1 MKKRIPL
8 FPSKKTKPNDVS
20 RDIIDIQFRQI
31 NNVVTLMQRLQINDE
46 DKQRLKYY
54 ISEMN
59 KLIS

>member
-8 FPSKKTKPNDVS
+8 FPLKKTKPDDVS
-20 RDIIDIQFRQI
+20 REIIDIQFRQI